1 MNHLVAV
8 KPVFDFAHG
17 SDAFADRHL
26 FLVAGVKVDETQKKD
41 AAGTVGDLDNQLL
54 ARFERYFLMDDLALN
69 LTRHAD
75 RRILNRHDVRL
86 VLVTQRQ
93 VQHQIPC
100 GMEVEFFEL
109 LSRDIGNFEL
119 FLGFGRHLKRQLIES
134 LLYFI
139 RKQKGRLNA
148 MFQTA
153 FKAEYL
159 KRINI

>member
-8 KPVFDFAHG
+8 KPVFDFTHSA
-17 SDAFADRHL
+17 DAFTDRHL
-26 FLVAGVKVDETQKKD
+26 FLVAGVKVDKAQKKN
-41 AAGTVGDLDNQLL
+41 AAGTVGDLDNQLFAWL
-54 ARFERYFLMDDLALN
+54 KSYFLMDDLALN

-75 RRILNRHDVRL
+75 RCILNRHDVRL

-100 GMEVEFFEL
+100 GMEVEFFEFL
-109 LSRDIGNFEL
+109 GGNVSNFEL

-153 FKAEYL
+153 S
-159 KRINI
+159 I